1 MSQRYIQSI
10 KRVAKHFPVF
20 PVVAGKKI
28 PQIKGWQDKA
38 TQDPEQIEKWWS
50 EWPTAYVGMPTGSK
64 SGIWVVDIDNKD
76 GKSGEESL
84 KEFEALPS
92 TFHQTTRSG
101 GKHLFFK
108 YEDEW
113 EFRGSTDTLGRLV
126 DTRADGNF
134 VVTWPTPGYVFQG
147 KLNQVA
153 PTPTWLADLMVARR
167 SRSSG
172 VDGTTPSVTVPDR
185 VFSQSEVNKLL
196 RDIEV
201 EDYRDRDKWRNLI
214 MSVKAASGGNQYG
227 LTALTEWSLQDEGHF
242 GSDEITRTLNDIW
255 DSVDTHRD
263 GGITA
268 GTLVMAARKGEL
280 SKKAEQGFTE
290 LDVSFDWDTDK
301 SGHLLPTETNMLLM
315 LTREQI
321 MLHGD
326 LEPADNPYY
335 GLIVYNEL
343 KESVVFTRRPPW
355 AVGTVEYVDKIVEEH
370 DLNELRLSIANN
382 IHVHFTKSKAKDMIN
397 TAAHRSP
404 CNPVVGYLDSLEWD
418 GTPRL
423 EEWIIK
429 YLGAEDN
436 VYTRAVSKRTLIA
449 GVARA
454 YRPGCKVDNI
464 LVLESSQGVGKS
476 TVVEI
481 LGGDWAGAPEFPIGD
496 KDAEQNLQ
504 GLWVV
509 ESSELATSWKKEAD
523 AIKAFLTKSTN
534 RFRGS
539 YGEQAR
545 DWPRRCVI
553 IGTHNPRADGEWL
566 LDETGNRR
574 YWPVKVEGVV
584 KHKDIVLAD
593 FAGLQSVRDQLWAEA
608 KHLFD
613 KGEQWHLSPDENSVA
628 LEEQAQ
634 RLVTDPRSD
643 IIMDAVTTGALKDED
658 SLSVTDV
665 AVRVFEYRDREIT
678 KKVKNE
684 LGSMLR
690 EIGWDAKQVWHEGRN
705 QRRFYRPEE
714 DELE

>member
-1 MSQRYIQSI
+1 MNKRYVDSI
-10 KRVAKHFPVF
+10 KRVARHFPVF
-20 PVVAGKKI
+20 PVVKGKKI

-38 TQDPEQIEKWWS
+38 TQDPAQIEEWWS

-64 SGIWVVDIDNKD
+64 SGIWVVDIDHKD

-84 KEFEALPS
+84 QQYEALPS

-108 YEDEW
+108 YEDDW
-113 EFRGSTDTLGRLV
+113 NFRGSTDTLGRLV

-134 VVTWPTPGYVFQG
+134 VVTWPTPGYKFNG
-147 KLNQVA
+147 RLSEIA
-153 PTPTWLADLMVARR
+153 STPEWLTQKMLTKSTRGT
-167 SRSSG
+167 SG
-172 VDGTTPSVTVPDR
+172 TEVTVPER
-185 VFSQSEVNKLL
+185 VFSESEVNKLL
-196 RDIEV
+196 RDVDVV
-201 EDYRDRDKWRNLI
+201 EYRDRDKWRNLI
-214 MSVKAASGGNQYG
+214 MSVKAATAGETYG
-227 LTALTEWSLQDEGHF
+227 LTALLNWSLEDEEYF
-242 GSDEITRTLNDIW
+242 GGDEIHNALNSIW
-255 DSVDTHRD
+255 ESVDAHRD

-268 GTLVMAARKGEL
+268 GTLVAAARKGDL
-280 SKKAEQGFTE
+280 SRKAEAGFTE
-290 LDVSFDWDTDK
+290 IEVSYEWDTDK
-301 SGHLLPTETNMLLM
+301 SGQLIASETNMLLM
-315 LTREQI
+315 LTREKLV
-321 MLHGD
+321 LHGD
-326 LEPADNPYY
+326 LEPTDNPYY

-343 KESVVFTRRPPW
+343 KEAVVFTRKPPW
-355 AVGTVEYVDKIVEEH
+355 ALGNTEYVDKIVEEH
-370 DLNELRLSIANN
+370 DINELRLSIANN
-382 IHVHFTKSKAKDMIN
+382 IHVHFTKSKAKDMVD

-418 GTPRL
+418 GVPRI

-454 YRPGCKVDNI
+454 YRPGVKVDNV

-509 ESSELATSWKKEAD
+509 EWSEMATTWKKEAD

-539 YGEQAR
+539 YGAQAR
-545 DWPRRCVI
+545 DWPRRCII
-553 IGTHNPRADGEWL
+553 IGTHNPGADGEWL

-574 YWPVKVEGVV
+574 YWPVKVSGVHEGSDGV
-584 KHKDIVLAD
+584 KLAD
-593 FAGLQSVRDQLWAEA
+593 FTGLQEVRDQLWAEA
-608 KHLFD
+608 KHYF
-613 KGEQWHLSPDENSVA
+613 KQGEQHHLTPAENSIA
-628 LEEQAQ
+628 LAEQKT
-634 RLVTDPRSD
+634 RTVSDPRAE
-643 IIMDAVTTGALKDED
+643 ILLDAVTTGSFKDRQH
-658 SLSVTDV
+658 LSVGDV
-665 AVRVFEYRDREIT
+665 AVQVFEYRDRDIT
-678 KKVKNE
+678 KKIKNE
-684 LGSMLR
+684 LGGMFR
-690 EIGWDAKQVWHEGRN
+690 TIGWQARQTWHEGRN
-705 QRRFYRPEE
+705 QLRFFRPEQE